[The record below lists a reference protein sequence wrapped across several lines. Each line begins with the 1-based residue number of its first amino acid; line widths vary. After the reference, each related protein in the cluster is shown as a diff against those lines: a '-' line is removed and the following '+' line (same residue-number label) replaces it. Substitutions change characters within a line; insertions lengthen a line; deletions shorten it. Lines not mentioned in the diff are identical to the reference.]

1 MFLNCCTGI
10 VIKML
15 FVQVAEPVQE
25 AFVIV
30 DKMYFEV
37 PDLMK
42 DAYWDQKSI
51 NLPVTE
57 ATAAYK
63 KVYFPGSAAQ
73 VQ

>member
-1 MFLNCCTGI
+1 MGLLR
-10 VIKML
+10 VIC
-15 FVQVAEPVQE
+15 FVQVARRVQE

-51 NLPVTE
+51 SLPVTE
-57 ATAAYK
+57 ATAAFK
-63 KVYFPGSAAQ
+63 KVHFPGSAAQ

>member
-1 MFLNCCTGI
+1 MYC
-10 VIKML
+10 
-15 FVQVAEPVQE
+15 QE
-25 AFVIV
+25 ALLIV

-42 DAYWDQKSI
+42 DAYWDQKRI

-57 ATAAYK
+57 ATPPFK
-63 KVYFPGSAAQ
+63 KVHFPGSAAQ